1 MGSKQISQ
9 LSLNEQLRAKDV
21 RLNEL
26 ERLKAKNDETTRRQQ
41 QKIDEFKNEIEILK
55 TEKLSL
61 NEQLKQREIECEQL
75 KQRMIAS
82 DGFKNKHF
90 SKWNAEEFLAW
101 IVQLDAGKN
110 AKYEKILRTKFDE
123 QSVSGQVIQ
132 FMDKNDWNA
141 LGINNMMDRIA
152 LDRHVQGL
160 KKEQNDDANNNND
173 DFEEQ
178 KEG

>member
-75 KQRMIAS
+75 KQKMIAS
-82 DGFKNKHF
+82 DGFKNKHL

-101 IVQLDAGKN
+101 IFHLDAGKY
-110 AKYEKILRTKFDE
+110 AKYEKILRTKFAE
-123 QSVSGQVIQ
+123 QSVNGQVIQ
-132 FMDKNDWNA
+132 YLQESHWESFGVKNI
-141 LGINNMMDRIA
+141 LDRIE
-152 LDRHVQGL
+152 LNRHVQGL
-160 KKEQNDDANNNND
+160 KKEKQNNNAND
-173 DFEEQ
+173 NDFEEQ